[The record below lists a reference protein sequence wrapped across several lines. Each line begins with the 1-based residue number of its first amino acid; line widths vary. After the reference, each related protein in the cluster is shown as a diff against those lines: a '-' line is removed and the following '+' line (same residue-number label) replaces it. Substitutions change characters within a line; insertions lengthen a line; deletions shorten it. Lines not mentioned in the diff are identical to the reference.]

1 MIFFDFKISPNP
13 IKCRVVICEHKIQ
26 VNIKQVDLMKKEHL
40 KQDFL
45 SINPM
50 GMVPALQ
57 LDNGNV
63 ITESLAISMYLDSLS
78 RDSSLFG
85 STAYQKS
92 AIMEKILQC
101 EEFYLGV
108 QEQYRNSLE
117 RLHDRALPGNKP
129 YKQIPELVERGKLRM
144 VNSLDFIERALSKSD
159 YLAGSSYSYADIT
172 MYIYLMFGK
181 KILQLSYDD
190 YPRIASW
197 VIKLANRDA
206 IISAYS

>member
-1 MIFFDFKISPNP
+1 
-13 IKCRVVICEHKIQ
+13 
-26 VNIKQVDLMKKEHL
+26 
-40 KQDFL
+40 
-45 SINPM
+45 M